1 MVEFGVSVLKGIS
14 GNKHTEHFVL
24 CPDHDKIDH
33 LLHSIIDRLPTDEQR
48 QFIIDKYTKS
58 GRTYPCISRSAS
70 GESTNSIVVVYSSLV
85 VVYSSLVCLQ
95 WQYCGFQHLSWYVP
109 LHLA

>member
-14 GNKHTEHFVL
+14 GNKHTAHFDL
-24 CPDHDKIDH
+24 YDQDERDP
-33 LLHSIIDRLPTDEQR
+33 LLHSIIARLPTDLQR
-48 QFIIDKYTKS
+48 HFIIDEYTNEI
-58 GRTYPCISRSAS
+58 GHTYPCISRSAS
-70 GESTNSIVVVYSSLV
+70 GESTDSIVVVYSSLV

-95 WQYCGFQHLSWYVP
+95 WQYCGFQHLSWYAP